1 MSTCTGSKHVHVEAI
16 VKIKLSLTKVHFIL
30 LYDHIVMHIEIC
42 TPSNN
47 KISQLGSPNTF
58 LVSTLTS
65 AISIHPRCPDSAGI
79 IFP

>member
-1 MSTCTGSKHVHVEAI
+1 MSTCTGSKHVHVEDI

-42 TPSNN
+42 TPSNK
-47 KISQLGSPNTF
+47 KISQLESPNTF

-65 AISIHPRCPDSAGI
+65 AISIHPRCSDSAGI